1 MRKASGDN
9 FTIDLEHGVAVVRI
23 YRRSDLPVS
32 VTDALADALLLK
44 AKTLTLANDVT
55 GMVLDLRRLE
65 GPVSPRVEEIYG
77 ELCAMWESTG
87 QPISLLAG
95 SVVQRMQLGRLLSE
109 HAPRF
114 GGLFSDRDEAR
125 KFAGASA
132 LSPATNIRDLGI
144 DRPSRQR
151 G

>member
-55 GMVLDLRRLE
+55 GIVLDLRRLE

-87 QPISLLAG
+87 QPIALLAG

-114 GGLFSDRDEAR
+114 GGLF
-125 KFAGASA
+125 
-132 LSPATNIRDLGI
+132 
-144 DRPSRQR
+144 
-151 G
+151 